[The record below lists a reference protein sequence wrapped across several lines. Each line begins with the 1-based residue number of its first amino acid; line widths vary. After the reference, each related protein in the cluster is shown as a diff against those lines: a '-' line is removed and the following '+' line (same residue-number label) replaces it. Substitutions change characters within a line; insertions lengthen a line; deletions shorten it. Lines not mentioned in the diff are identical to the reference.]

1 MSKIVNKIKK
11 AKANRPARTTRPQ
24 VVSFRITSK
33 QTKLLKEIF
42 DRDSATGVNSPNQL
56 ARKVLCDY
64 LAGRLDYRNPDD
76 KLQDLDSVGAT
87 A

>member
-1 MSKIVNKIKK
+1 MSKTVNKIKK
-11 AKANRPARTTRPQ
+11 AKATRPARTTRPQ
-24 VVSFRITSK
+24 VVSFRITAK

-56 ARKVLCDY
+56 ARKVICDY

-76 KLQDLDSVGAT
+76 KLQDLDSVGAS